1 MATTRFGPL
10 AETPQQY
17 FPHTDRANATV
28 EAALVDFE
36 GTKRE
41 RHSSLHSVR
50 PNHPYRSGLPKPRT
64 APYQGRPGRYWLS
77 NYASAQEPPRLITK
91 STVSGQLKRVAFS

>member
-1 MATTRFGPL
+1 MGTTRFGPL

-17 FPHTDRANATV
+17 FPHTDRANATF

-41 RHSSLHSVR
+41 RRSSLHSVR

-64 APYQGRPGRYWLS
+64 AHIKGVQDDIGLVIMLLPRSRPG
-77 NYASAQEPPRLITK
+77 
-91 STVSGQLKRVAFS
+91 